1 MLGWPP
7 PARLRSVGVRST
19 RLAKA
24 SSAID
29 CPGRSTI
36 LGPLFSP
43 GASARGLEERTM
55 LKDNVKKMF
64 ELGEEQ
70 VGKIAQQLL
79 SNEKFVGAMQSV
91 VGNSLKAKGLVD
103 KNIRLALS
111 AMNLPS
117 VADLD
122 SLRHKLEELEETIK
136 RLEESVAKV
145 AK

>member
-1 MLGWPP
+1 
-7 PARLRSVGVRST
+7 
-19 RLAKA
+19 
-24 SSAID
+24 
-29 CPGRSTI
+29 
-36 LGPLFSP
+36 
-43 GASARGLEERTM
+43 M

>member
-1 MLGWPP
+1 
-7 PARLRSVGVRST
+7 
-19 RLAKA
+19 
-24 SSAID
+24 
-29 CPGRSTI
+29 
-36 LGPLFSP
+36 
-43 GASARGLEERTM
+43 M
-55 LKDNVKKMF
+55 LKDNVKRMF

-136 RLEESVAKV
+136 RLEESVAKM